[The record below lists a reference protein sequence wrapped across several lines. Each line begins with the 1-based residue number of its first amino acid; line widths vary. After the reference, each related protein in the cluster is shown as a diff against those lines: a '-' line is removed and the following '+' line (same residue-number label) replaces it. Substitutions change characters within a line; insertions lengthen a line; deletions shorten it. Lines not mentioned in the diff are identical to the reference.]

1 MSERKTKLNR
11 ARGYPYAIPG
21 ASYTW
26 RGGAVAPFEPES
38 RGDRTPVLAIGSNQS
53 PEQLSRKF
61 GGAGEIPVQ
70 RARLTDFDIYYS
82 AHISSYGSVP
92 AMLQRAPGTCVTL
105 SVNWLD
111 EGQIDVMHATELSA
125 AKYDYAVI
133 EGIDLALDCGTVL
146 DFAHL
151 YVGVSGNLVHRG
163 GAVAMAAMPAENRRP
178 KALATAEVLE
188 IVRRRVSPGDD
199 PDEFVLRLIDDS
211 SYRAACSALLAEDA
225 VAFGHPR
232 RLIRPGYS

>member
-1 MSERKTKLNR
+1 MPERKAKLDR
-11 ARGYPYAIPG
+11 ARGYPYAIPDG
-21 ASYTW
+21 SYTW

-38 RGDRTPVLAIGSNQS
+38 RGNRTPVLAIGSNQS

-70 RARLTDFDIYYS
+70 RARLADFDIYYS

-92 AMLQRAPGTCVTL
+92 AMLQHAPGTDVTL

-111 EGQIDVMHATELSA
+111 ERQLEVMHDTELSA
-125 AKYDYAVI
+125 AKYDYAAI
-133 EGIDLALDCGTVL
+133 EGVGLTLDCGTKL

-151 YVGVSGNLVHRG
+151 YIGISGNLVHRG

-178 KALATAEVLE
+178 KALTTAEVLE
-188 IVRRRVSPGDD
+188 IVRQRVSPDDD
-199 PDEFVLRLIDDS
+199 PDEFVLRLVDDTA
-211 SYRAACSALLAEDA
+211 YRAACSDLLAVDA
-225 VAFGHPR
+225 VAFGHPCR
-232 RLIRPGYS
+232 RLKPGYG